1 MTIDISFLL
10 LTISRLFNLYNFEA
24 IYAIVLC
31 YPCHTIRSIIIHV
44 SNILQNACRSYSI
57 HYILLCTFSAMGAV
71 TAGVLDI
78 LKGQLPYNMWVP
90 WDCTPFLLF
99 WFTSL
104 QKIVAV
110 IVGTIVNVATETI
123 VLGFSLQT
131 CAQFEILKHRLQR
144 IVTRSEEEIFLNSIS
159 SNTTSHKTNKL
170 SEHVFHHLRI
180 IRFVKQMI
188 KLLYV
193 RFFLLNMLNDA
204 RYICIQDI

>member
-1 MTIDISFLL
+1 
-10 LTISRLFNLYNFEA
+10 
-24 IYAIVLC
+24 
-31 YPCHTIRSIIIHV
+31 
-44 SNILQNACRSYSI
+44 
-57 HYILLCTFSAMGAV
+57 MGAV
-71 TAGVLDI
+71 AAGVLDI

-104 QKIVAV
+104 QEIVAV

-159 SNTTSHKTNKL
+159 SNTTSRKTNKL
-170 SEHVFHHLRI
+170 SEHVSHHLRI

-193 RFFLLNMLNDA
+193 RFFLLNILNDTRYMYT
-204 RYICIQDI
+204 RYIAYLDNLTF